1 MNQTTGNTENTSDR
15 VPHIERAAEG
25 LSITP
30 SAHTRATLTIEQAAQ
45 ELGVSRQAGYGAAAR
60 GEIPTIRIG
69 RRLLVPR
76 AAFNRLLGQDA

>member
-1 MNQTTGNTENTSDR
+1 MNETTSNTENTNDR
-15 VPHIERAAEG
+15 VPHIEQAAQG
-25 LSITP
+25 LSITSP
-30 SAHTRATLTIEQAAQ
+30 AHTRATLTIEQAAK

-76 AAFNRLLGQDA
+76 AAFDRLLGQGA